1 MAYRSPRQNAHSGL
15 EAKGEATFWQTKG
28 YPVPKTLPRLH
39 WDSIYTI
46 IETCHCSWPDS
57 SHRVQLTELKKAE
70 LQQWPGACSAFT
82 RKLLFAF
89 SQPHQRTPGKS
100 ILQELMRH
108 IFNSLRLPHFKIATC
123 KETAYPRCLKR
134 SHRSGNNSQ
143 HSRKSLHA
151 SEKWTSVFPTME
163 AELLVKS
170 CLITNV
176 HYF

>member
-39 WDSIYTI
+39 WDSIYI
-46 IETCHCSWPDS
+46 IVETCHCSWPDS

-70 LQQWPGACSAFT
+70 LRQWPGACSAFT

-108 IFNSLRLPHFKIATC
+108 IIQLPETPSLQNSNLQRDCISQMLK
-123 KETAYPRCLKR
+123 KEP
-134 SHRSGNNSQ
+134 
-143 HSRKSLHA
+143 
-151 SEKWTSVFPTME
+151 
-163 AELLVKS
+163 
-170 CLITNV
+170 
-176 HYF
+176 